1 MTTSALCHPLP
12 DITRCQNPFLAG
24 AAKPKCPEC
33 GIYTLFGSERV
44 CIECTM
50 APRTPTTAKAAA
62 APSASNAL
70 DRFVSPEPPSKK
82 ARTEEPVVSE
92 TAETASSDAA
102 ETANSVAAETAK
114 SDAAEAA
121 DSDAADSD
129 AADSDA
135 ADSDTT
141 ETADYAES
149 ACSPH
154 VREDCPHPD
163 DAPPDEAI
171 GQQREDEPPVA
182 VMGETLTE
190 EPCTSVP
197 ATPRSDAGSV
207 ARSAAGSV
215 YTDIFAPDH
224 GTLMARAEL
233 SIMKKVS
240 TNHMAFARLIALE
253 LKGMNYAVEKVDK
266 ENLVVQWF
274 DQRQRTWVRG
284 GGARNLHDVATETLY
299 RLFQHLPEENKS
311 TFGCKP
317 FISPVVDL
325 LKNYLLRDGTAD
337 MPPLDGDQTRGLV
350 HFSCGN
356 VLDLRTGRLRPCEA
370 EDRISLCTG
379 YPFVEWDASDEDK
392 AFVKDICDELNE
404 LWRQHTGT
412 WDVTES
418 LPDWENR
425 LNHLRDVSKVY
436 NFFYCLFED
445 HSMATFFMRVLTCAC
460 GGLSMYE
467 FMLFLVDPRGTNG
480 KGTILALLK
489 ALLGDMAGGY
499 YGQLDY
505 TKHFVNSGVSRA
517 CLNSPD
523 IAALVGKRVVAVNE
537 SPAEGATGGVFN
549 TTLAKSLS
557 SGDEPLPAMA
567 KYKDPMTFKPQCK
580 LIFCT
585 NTHPEFPPNDGG
597 FKSRVSYVN
606 MPFEWVQNPTEPGQR
621 KMDPSVKEHL
631 VKTMQGEFWFWACQL
646 TPGLMNPKSRLVTP
660 QPEKVLNDS
669 NIQFMAGSL
678 GTAEPKLSPNE
689 IGELFVKDHLVSWNR
704 SWGTTIS
711 SRGEVDRAFLEWCP
725 LNKHRARPHEAFRGI
740 LEGPATKTRVTIDGN
755 KIQVYWRPEPLPTGV
770 NTMDYLTLKH
780 TAPPEALPQ

>member
-1 MTTSALCHPLP
+1 MCQPLP
-12 DITRCQNPFLAG
+12 ASSHCPNTLLAG

-50 APRTPTTAKAAA
+50 APRTPAAAVKAAA
-62 APSASNAL
+62 APLACNAL
-70 DRFVSPEPPSKK
+70 DRFVSPEPPPKK
-82 ARTEEPVVSE
+82 ARTEEG
-92 TAETASSDAA
+92 ALRRQLCCH
-102 ETANSVAAETAK
+102 
-114 SDAAEAA
+114 A
-121 DSDAADSD
+121 DSDSEAV
-129 AADSDA
+129 
-135 ADSDTT
+135 
-141 ETADYAES
+141 DYDES
-149 ACSPH
+149 ACSPP

-171 GQQREDEPPVA
+171 GQQREDEPPVVA
-182 VMGETLTE
+182 MQETPAEEPMTQGTLAE

-207 ARSAAGSV
+207 ARSAVESV
-215 YTDIFAPDH
+215 FTDIFAPDR

-233 SIMKKVS
+233 SITKNISK
-240 TNHMAFARLIALE
+240 NHMAFAKLIALE
-253 LKGMNYAVEKVDK
+253 LKGTNYAVEKVDK

-274 DQRQRTWVRG
+274 DQRQRTWIRG

-299 RLFQHLPEENKS
+299 RLFHHLPEDKKS

-325 LKNYLLRDGTAD
+325 LKNYMPRDGTAD

-392 AFVKDICDELNE
+392 VFVRDVCLELDE
-404 LWRQHTGT
+404 LWRQHEGT

-425 LNHLRDVSKVY
+425 LNRLRKVSKQY
-436 NFFYCLFED
+436 NFFYGLFED
-445 HSMATFFMRVLTCAC
+445 HSMATWITRVLICVC

-467 FMLFLVDPRGTNG
+467 FMLFMVDPRGTNG

-523 IAALVGKRVVAVNE
+523 IAALVGKRAVAVNE
-537 SPAEGATGGVFN
+537 SPAEGASGGVFN

-557 SGDEPLPAMA
+557 SGDEPMPAMA
-567 KYKDPMTFKPQCK
+567 KYKDPMTFKPQCR

-606 MPFEWVQNPTEPGQR
+606 MPFEWVQNPTESGQR

-646 TPGLMNPKSRLVTP
+646 TPGMMNPRSRLVTP

-669 NIQFMAGSL
+669 QIQFMAGSL
-678 GTAEPKLSPNE
+678 GTAEPKLSPRE
-689 IGELFVKDHLVSWNR
+689 VGELFVKEMLVSWNR
-704 SWGTTIS
+704 SWGTKIS
-711 SRGEVDRAFLEWCP
+711 SRGEVDSALLEWCV
-725 LNKHRARPHEAFRGI
+725 LNKHRARPQEAFRGI
-740 LEGPATKTRVTIDGN
+740 LEGPAAKTRVTLDGK
-755 KIQVYWRPEPLPTGV
+755 KIHVYWRPEPHPAGV